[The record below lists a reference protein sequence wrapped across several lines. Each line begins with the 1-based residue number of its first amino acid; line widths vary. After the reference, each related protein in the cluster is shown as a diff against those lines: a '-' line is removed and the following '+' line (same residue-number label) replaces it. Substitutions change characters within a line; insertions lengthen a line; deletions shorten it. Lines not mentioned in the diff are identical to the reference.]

1 MKSSGYPQRY
11 NNKTVLITGGCGF
24 IGVNVARYLISHGFA
39 IKILDNLSTGNKE
52 NLLSAGCHLSDDA
65 VIIGDIRNQ
74 DTVKKVVKGA
84 DAVVHLAA
92 HTRVLESLTKP
103 QETWD
108 INTRGTSN
116 LLEACRRA
124 GVNTFIFASSNVSV
138 GEQFPPIDETKVP
151 KPISPYGASK
161 LAGEA
166 LCTSYYYSFG
176 LNTVSLRFA
185 NSYGPHSKHKSSV
198 IAKFIKSVMQ
208 NEPLIIYGDGKQ
220 TRDFIHVDDI
230 CQAIYICLTTTN
242 PIFGEIFQIA
252 SGRET
257 TINELVSMIIA
268 IAGNNIQV
276 TYEPKRKGEIERNY
290 SNIAK
295 ARRMLGYEP
304 KIDLKD
310 GLHDLWQWY
319 TGVGK

>member
-1 MKSSGYPQRY
+1 M
-11 NNKTVLITGGCGF
+11 ITGGCGF
-24 IGVNVARYLISHGFA
+24 IGVNIARHLISHDFG

-52 NLLSAGCHLSDDA
+52 NLFSAGCQLSDDA

-74 DTVKKVVKGA
+74 DSVEEAVKEV
-84 DAVVHLAA
+84 DAIVHLAA

-116 LLEACRRA
+116 LLEACRRT
-124 GVNTFIFASSNVSV
+124 GVNTFIFASSNVAV
-138 GEQFPPIDETKVP
+138 GEQVPPIDETKIP

-166 LCTSYYYSFG
+166 LCTAYYHSFG

-185 NSYGPHSKHKSSV
+185 NSYGPYSKHKTSV
-198 IAKFIKSVMQ
+198 IAKYIKTVMQ
-208 NEPLIIYGDGKQ
+208 NEPLIIYGDGRQ

-230 CQAIYICLTTTN
+230 CQAIYICLTTTK
-242 PIFGEIFQIA
+242 PISGEIFQIA
-252 SGRET
+252 SGKET

-268 IAGNNIQV
+268 IAGNNVPIS
-276 TYEPKRKGEIERNY
+276 YEPKRKGEIERNY

-295 ARRMLGYEP
+295 ARKKLGYEP
-304 KIDLKD
+304 KVALKD
-310 GLHDLWQWY
+310 GLRDLWQWY
-319 TGVGK
+319 AGVDK